1 MIDIQRLSQG
11 HLKILTECPRKFE
24 HTYLDLLAAPLA
36 PEQRTRMQ
44 WGSDFHRLM
53 QQQEL
58 GLPIEPFLIA
68 DPQLGKAVHNL
79 LAVAPNL
86 FALDPQVT
94 RDSEHVR
101 TLLIKDYLFTAIY
114 DLVILGTTA
123 QIIDWKTYGKPRN
136 LEQLAQ
142 DWQTRLYL
150 YIMAETSNYAA
161 AEISFT
167 YWFVLHDP
175 QPQSAE
181 FAYSDKL
188 HQQTH
193 QELQQILQQLDRW
206 LQDYRH
212 QQHFP
217 QVPIDSPLCPYCHFA
232 SRCDRL
238 ALRENQLPLVSPALA
253 LTQLNMAAIS
263 EIAI

>member
-1 MIDIQRLSQG
+1 MMKIQRLSQG
-11 HLKILTECPRKFE
+11 HLKVLTECPRKFE

-36 PEQRTRMQ
+36 PEQRTNMQ

-53 QQQEL
+53 QQREL
-58 GLPIEPFLIA
+58 GLPIEPFLA
-68 DPQLGKAVHNL
+68 TDPQLAQTVHSL
-79 LAVAPNL
+79 MAVAPDL
-86 FALDPQVT
+86 FASDPQVS

-114 DLVILGTTA
+114 DLVLLGPKA

-136 LEQLAQ
+136 LARLAQ

-150 YIMAETSNYAA
+150 YVMAATSDYLATD
-161 AEISFT
+161 ISFT
-167 YWFVLHDP
+167 YWFVLNQP
-175 QPQSAE
+175 QPQSAK
-181 FAYSDKL
+181 FQYSHTL

-193 QELQQILQQLDRW
+193 QELQRILQQLDRW
-206 LQDYRH
+206 LEDYQR

-217 QVPIDSPLCPYCHFA
+217 QVPIGSQLCTTCHFA

-238 ALRENQLPLVSPALA
+238 TKDDHPRSQISPVLALA
-253 LTQLNMAAIS
+253 RLNVTEIG
-263 EIAI
+263 EIAV